1 MVVKG
6 RDAVAMKENVGLDA
20 ELEATALGY
29 LGFSVKP
36 MSMCHGLGG
45 HERLGRTHLVTAG
58 CGFWKEVDNGK
69 GRKAVRRQEA
79 QIAITPGRRALP
91 ACN

>member
-1 MVVKG
+1 MAVKG
-6 RDAVAMKENVGLDA
+6 RDAAAMKERDGLKA
-20 ELEATALGY
+20 KLEATALGY
-29 LGFSVKP
+29 LRVFRKTDERVPRSR
-36 MSMCHGLGG
+36 G
-45 HERLGRTHLVTAG
+45 HERLGRTHPVTAG

-79 QIAITPGRRALP
+79 QIAITPARRALP